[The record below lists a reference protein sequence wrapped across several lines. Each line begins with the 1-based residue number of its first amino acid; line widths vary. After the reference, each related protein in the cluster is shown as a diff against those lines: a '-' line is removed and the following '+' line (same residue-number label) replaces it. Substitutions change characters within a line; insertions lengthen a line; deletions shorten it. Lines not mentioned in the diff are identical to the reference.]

1 MRQAYHFLP
10 GRDFSTGSDKVFER
24 YADDFMRDGL
34 AWVHNLL
41 RANVSFLAYNGQVDM
56 IV

>member
-1 MRQAYHFLP
+1 VRQAYHFLP